1 MANLAK
7 YLKLRQYMADMMLRH
22 TSEDIPL
29 MSERDMCKSFN
40 VTRTTVR
47 KALKIFI
54 SEGSIITKRGSGM
67 YLKGLHPQKYLPSS
81 SSAKQD
87 SLYSRRR
94 TKCFL

>member
-67 YLKGLHPQKYLPSS
+67 YLKGCIRRNTYHLHHP
-81 SSAKQD
+81 
-87 SLYSRRR
+87 R